1 MERPITDNI
10 SFLQEAKNVVTM
22 LAEEKEVEGKLR
34 LEQKRIEKLL
44 DIEKKA
50 VKDEID
56 KTVRDRQQAITSS
69 YDKEI
74 TIAKEKLKRLQI
86 KREQAKNIEIKT
98 DEVLDIEYGNG
109 TYIVKTVNSEY
120 ETKTIILATGKSRK
134 SSNIAGEKEFEEKG
148 ISYCAICDG
157 FFFKNKN
164 VAVIGSGEYALHE
177 AEVLKNVTDKVSIFT
192 NGGQLP
198 ENRSIEIQNVIE
210 GKIDSIRG
218 EKKVESIV
226 LEDNRSIPVDGIF
239 IAEGI
244 ASSSDF
250 AKKLGIIV
258 KNNNI
263 LVNENM
269 ETNVPGIYAAGDC
282 TGGLLQICKA
292 IYEGAKCGL
301 SIAKQLKNI

>member
-1 MERPITDNI
+1 MYDCIIIGKGPAGISAAIYISRSNLKCLVIGKSETALRKAKTIENYYGFEKPISGEELFRRGI
-10 SFLQEAKNVVTM
+10 KQ
-22 LAEEKEVEGKLR
+22 AEE
-34 LEQKRIEKLL
+34 Q
-44 DIEKKA
+44 
-50 VKDEID
+50 
-56 KTVRDRQQAITSS
+56 
-69 YDKEI
+69 
-74 TIAKEKLKRLQI
+74 
-86 KREQAKNIEIKT
+86 NIEIKT
-98 DEVLDIEYGNG
+98 DEVLDIEYGNE

-120 ETKTIILATGKSRK
+120 ETKT
-134 SSNIAGEKEFEEKG
+134 
-148 ISYCAICDG
+148 ICDG

-177 AEVLKNVTDKVSIFT
+177 AEVLRNVTDKVSIFT
-192 NGGQLP
+192 NGSQLP
-198 ENRSIEIQNVIE
+198 ENRSVEIQNIIE

-226 LEDNRSIPVDGIF
+226 LEDSRSIPVDGIF

-258 KNNNI
+258 KNNNVV
-263 LVNENM
+263 VNEDM

>member
-1 MERPITDNI
+1 M
-10 SFLQEAKNVVTM
+10 F
-22 LAEEKEVEGKLR
+22 
-34 LEQKRIEKLL
+34 
-44 DIEKKA
+44 
-50 VKDEID
+50 
-56 KTVRDRQQAITSS
+56 
-69 YDKEI
+69 
-74 TIAKEKLKRLQI
+74 
-86 KREQAKNIEIKT
+86 
-98 DEVLDIEYGNG
+98 
-109 TYIVKTVNSEY
+109 
-120 ETKTIILATGKSRK
+120 
-134 SSNIAGEKEFEEKG
+134 EKEFEGKG

-177 AEVLKNVTDKVSIFT
+177 AEVLRNVTDKVSIFT
-192 NGGQLP
+192 NGSQLP
-198 ENRSIEIQNVIE
+198 ENRSVEIQNIIE

-226 LEDNRSIPVDGIF
+226 LEDSRSIPVDGIF

-258 KNNNI
+258 KNNNVV
-263 LVNENM
+263 VNEDM